1 MATEALSD
9 PCGGVV
15 IFYREVEHFAIKEI
29 RLHGVNVISFQ
40 LVKGRKGWHAVGCYI
55 VPIGASAI
63 EDVTAAIR
71 DQPLGAEL
79 LVSGDLNANL
89 AEPEGTPQGETIV
102 DDLVV
107 VGLMDMGIHFL
118 PWRKPWLQDGCKYS
132 MQRDG
137 REVRSRTDYILGTDH
152 RLFRD
157 LAVWDT

>member
-1 MATEALSD
+1 MEVACSGVLYRPQQRLD
-9 PCGGVV
+9 HRGRRCG
-15 IFYREVEHFAIKEI
+15 H
-29 RLHGVNVISFQ
+29 H
-40 LVKGRKGWHAVGCYI
+40 
-55 VPIGASAI
+55 
-63 EDVTAAIR
+63 
-71 DQPLGAEL
+71 DQNYVANL
-79 LVSGDLNANL
+79 LVVVDLNANL